1 MSNWQKVKIGDFL
14 FERKGRYKPNY
25 EQIVNLPRIEK
36 IDFSGNFHIGNKDSK
51 TDMILIKDGD
61 LVISG
66 INVAKGAIGIY
77 SGEDVTATIHYSSY
91 TFDSNKINVEYF
103 KRFLKSSEF
112 IELLNEQVKGG
123 IKTEIKPKHILA
135 LEIQLPDI
143 NTQAQIV
150 QHFENVEDDIADV
163 TKEVL
168 KQESLLK
175 KLKQTILQEAIEGKL
190 TAKYRAKNPDIGTA
204 KKLLE
209 QIKTEKEKLIKDK
222 KIKLSKPLPPIN
234 EDEIPFDIPQN
245 WEWCRLGDISFVGT
259 GATPLTSEPKYYNG
273 DINWITSS
281 ATGADFVTEAETKIT
296 ELALKETN
304 CQIYPIGTLVIA
316 MYGQGKTRGQ
326 ITELMIDSATNQAC
340 AAISIYLKDK
350 ALNQFIK
357 KYFQKIYLEIRELAS
372 GGAQPNLNMQK
383 VKDTM
388 IALPPLEE
396 QKEIVATIEK
406 LFTLCNEL
414 ESEINQNKTTVD
426 NLMVTV
432 LKESFEN

>member
-1 MSNWQKVKIGDFL
+1 
-14 FERKGRYKPNY
+14 
-25 EQIVNLPRIEK
+25 
-36 IDFSGNFHIGNKDSK
+36 
-51 TDMILIKDGD
+51 
-61 LVISG
+61 
-66 INVAKGAIGIY
+66 
-77 SGEDVTATIHYSSY
+77 
-91 TFDSNKINVEYF
+91 
-103 KRFLKSSEF
+103 
-112 IELLNEQVKGG
+112 
-123 IKTEIKPKHILA
+123 
-135 LEIQLPDI
+135 
-143 NTQAQIV
+143 
-150 QHFENVEDDIADV
+150 
-163 TKEVL
+163 
-168 KQESLLK
+168 
-175 KLKQTILQEAIEGKL
+175 
-190 TAKYRAKNPDIGTA
+190 
-204 KKLLE
+204 
-209 QIKTEKEKLIKDK
+209 
-222 KIKLSKPLPPIN
+222 
-234 EDEIPFDIPQN
+234 
-245 WEWCRLGDISFVGT
+245 
-259 GATPLTSEPKYYNG
+259 
-273 DINWITSS
+273 
-281 ATGADFVTEAETKIT
+281 
-296 ELALKETN
+296 
-304 CQIYPIGTLVIA
+304 

>member
-123 IKTEIKPKHILA
+123 IKTEIKPKHILP

-209 QIKTEKEKLIKDK
+209 QIKTEKEKLIKEK
-222 KIKLSKPLPPIN
+222 KIRPSKPLPPIN

-414 ESEINQNKTTVD
+414 ESEINQNKTTVN
-426 NLMVTV
+426 NLMATV
-432 LKESFEN
+432 LKEAFEN